1 MTTRRRFL
9 LASALGAI
17 APARAFAQARPVK
30 VGMLSAITKSFF
42 APIVLQRLGE
52 LGYREGSSIVLE
64 FRSAEGKA
72 ERFPQF
78 AQELLSLDCDLII
91 TIGPEHAARAF

>member
-42 APIVLQRLGE
+42 APIVL
-52 LGYREGSSIVLE
+52 
-64 FRSAEGKA
+64 
-72 ERFPQF
+72 
-78 AQELLSLDCDLII
+78 
-91 TIGPEHAARAF
+91 